1 MGRSDERVIGRNQSL
16 LARDFH
22 QVDVLNRSIPEH
34 HDLVLYALEEEFDGR
49 MTELGRE
56 NPVRC
61 DRCAAPLHMAKHGGS
76 GFNPRFSF
84 NQIGDQRADP
94 SQSDGI
100 G

>member
-34 HDLVLYALEEEFDGR
+34 HDLVLCALEEEFDGR

-56 NPVRC
+56 NSVRR
-61 DRCAAPLHMAKHGGS
+61 DRCAAPLHMAKYGS
-76 GFNPRFSF
+76 PGFNSRFPF
-84 NQIGDQRADP
+84 DQICNQGTDP
-94 SQSDGI
+94 TQSNRVG
-100 G
+100 